1 MKYWV
6 IEVLYEV
13 LDHPFQE
20 WMTELVN
27 SWTPLQSWCEPP
39 GFGILPLFI
48 LGSLVGGI
56 ILYTSVFRWLQ
67 YMKSIWNPY
76 EIPIFVMI
84 CAPWTTE
91 RISAG
96 SPKDDPGCFWSSTVH
111 WLLDTPWTFMACN
124 AAASWSSRGSV
135 DAVEQSWLPM
145 AITGNQELRP
155 KSPSDSHVVPGVAP
169 IFHELWDFELSNFQ
183 QCIWSTPV
191 FFWGCCAD
199 SFWCFKAA
207 RRIGNDSDRQH
218 FWTYCFLRKLCISKT
233 CPAILAMMQQAP
245 IRTALRLRSLPWSTL
260 PWWLRK
266 HPRKTWV
273 SLGITLIL
281 VETCRKLQEYQ
292 FQSSS
297 GYHFSEISK
306 HNIATW
312 CTCYRFFISG
322 YNALCIWL
330 HLYVPS
336 CYCHEKP

>member
-27 SWTPLQSWCEPP
+27 SWTPLQSRCEPP

-56 ILYTSVFRWLQ
+56 ILIYTLYIRVSMIAI
-67 YMKSIWNPY
+67 YEIHMKSIWNPY
-76 EIPIFVMI
+76 I
-84 CAPWTTE
+84 CHDLRPLNTTE

-135 DAVEQSWLPM
+135 DAVDEQSWLPM

-218 FWTYCFLRKLCISKT
+218 FWTYCEVF
-233 CPAILAMMQQAP
+233 
-245 IRTALRLRSLPWSTL
+245 
-260 PWWLRK
+260 
-266 HPRKTWV
+266 
-273 SLGITLIL
+273 
-281 VETCRKLQEYQ
+281 
-292 FQSSS
+292 
-297 GYHFSEISK
+297 
-306 HNIATW
+306 
-312 CTCYRFFISG
+312 
-322 YNALCIWL
+322 
-330 HLYVPS
+330 
-336 CYCHEKP
+336 